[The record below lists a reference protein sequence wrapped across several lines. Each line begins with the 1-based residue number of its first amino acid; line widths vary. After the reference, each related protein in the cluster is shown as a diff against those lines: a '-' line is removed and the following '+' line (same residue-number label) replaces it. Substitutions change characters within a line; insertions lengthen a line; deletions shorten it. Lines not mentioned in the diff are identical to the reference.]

1 MVETWSRDPVLT
13 SDWCSPPRY
22 GEVPNEVC
30 QTQYETSCVTRYK
43 DTPVVEDVEECNKV
57 KLGKHHLCFTIAIC
71 Y

>member
-1 MVETWSRDPVLT
+1 MLT

-57 KLGKHHLCFTIAIC
+57 ELGKYHLYCLDTV
-71 Y
+71 YHSDLSP

>member
-1 MVETWSRDPVLT
+1 MVEAGSRDPMLT

-57 KLGKHHLCFTIAIC
+57 
-71 Y
+71 

>member
-1 MVETWSRDPVLT
+1 MLT

-57 KLGKHHLCFTIAIC
+57 ELGKYHLCFTIATC
-71 Y
+71 HLLY

>member
-1 MVETWSRDPVLT
+1 MLT
-13 SDWCSPPRY
+13 SDWSSPPRY

-57 KLGKHHLCFTIAIC
+57 DLENIIFTV
-71 Y
+71 